1 MTTPLASVGF
11 KVFST
16 EEAMQLA
23 SVVAQR
29 GERVDQGHVAFLTV
43 MYTRIHV
50 YITEGNGNGASL
62 ASMGGVTR
70 MKSSG
75 NVEKL
80 WKYGTPTSR

>member
-29 GERVDQGHVAFLTV
+29 GERVGTALGSYMVLKTG
-43 MYTRIHV
+43 TRSQLW
-50 YITEGNGNGASL
+50 A
-62 ASMGGVTR
+62 
-70 MKSSG
+70 
-75 NVEKL
+75 KL
-80 WKYGTPTSR
+80 DEENRP